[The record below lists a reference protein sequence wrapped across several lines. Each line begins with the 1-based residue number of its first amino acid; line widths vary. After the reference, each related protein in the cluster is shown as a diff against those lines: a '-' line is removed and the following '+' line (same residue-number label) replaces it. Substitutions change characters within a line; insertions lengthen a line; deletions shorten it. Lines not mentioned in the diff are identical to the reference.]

1 MLTGKDGITTDDKEI
16 ADVVNDYFINIT
28 KSLVLFMSRKN

>member
-1 MLTGKDGITTDDKEI
+1 MLTGKYGITTDDKEI

-28 KSLVLFMSRKN
+28 KSLVIFMSRKN

>member
-16 ADVVNDYFINIT
+16 VDVVNDYFINIT